1 MKPREPRN
9 NLFESLQEE
18 THFERTESNPMT
30 TSVYMMD
37 NLRSS
42 RPSPFSAKKMM
53 HQSLAK
59 DQNDKK
65 GINYFTT
72 FK

>member
-1 MKPREPRN
+1 MKPREPSN

-42 RPSPFSAKKMM
+42 RPSPFSGKKMM
-53 HQSLAK
+53 HQSLTK